1 MGQIYGSMQSN
12 MAEVF
17 GNRRKRRRSTD
28 SQSSQEDRDRE
39 RLDSKSP
46 KKKKLLTTTQYIYQA
61 LFKEQRNSDVAVM
74 ALEKVWHLHKVY
86 LSQSPYFYTMFN
98 GTWKEAKQNFVHIK
112 ILDDRINVDSL
123 DAVFGSMYSD
133 EIEIDAKDVIPVLAT
148 ATLFHLD
155 GIIDKCAEVM
165 VDTINA
171 ETAIQYYA
179 AACQYGVMAVKK
191 STFQWFQIN
200 LLSIYNKHP
209 NLLRHITI
217 DLMSALT
224 ASHDLYVMQT
234 EFSLYTLLRT
244 WMFLQLHPHYDPE
257 DPVQRAEALKTQ
269 ERLVSAGVETQTPSG
284 DVVQWTYFTGRMEE
298 RSFLATPEGQPYV
311 RVFQKLRTQY
321 LTNHYM
327 DLKIIFNDNIIP
339 KEWLYKHIH
348 SHWDA
353 LLRIDHS
360 QEDGGLQQL
369 DNEQFFENC
378 MRCGRMLLEPGYQK
392 WRWTGFNY
400 GMDLILI
407 MDSRRLNIRRHH
419 RHEHERVLSLQTRRK
434 FMIRTTV
441 TSINAQRQPVFTQS
455 SEITTLN
462 LEKNEEV
469 SLMVLDP
476 KLVHP
481 LLISINMIVVM
492 PPNQSFKEIVPQSE
506 DSTLSAAAI
515 PISEIGAVCERSL
528 TPTNSAD
535 DSAVCVGGGDSP
547 ETAST
552 PSSPTSVAGLRPPVG
567 RYSWTRSNPVITS
580 DGEAL
585 CRDVA
590 C

>member
-1 MGQIYGSMQSN
+1 MGQIVGSMQSN
-12 MAEVF
+12 VAEVF
-17 GNRRKRRRSTD
+17 GGRRKRRRSTD
-28 SQSSQEDRDRE
+28 TTASQEERE
-39 RLDSKSP
+39 RAQLDAKSP
-46 KKKKLLTTTQYIYQA
+46 KKKKLLTTTQYIYNA
-61 LFKEQRNSDVAVM
+61 LFKEQKNSDVAVM
-74 ALEKVWHLHKVY
+74 ALDKVWHLHKVY
-86 LSQSPYFYTMFN
+86 LSQSPYFYSMFN
-98 GTWKEAKQNFVHIK
+98 GSWKEAQQNFVHIK
-112 ILDDRINVDSL
+112 ILDDRINADSL

-133 EIEIDAKDVIPVLAT
+133 EIEIEVKDVIPVLAT

-165 VDTINA
+165 VDSINA
-171 ETAIQYYA
+171 ETAIQYYE
-179 AACQYGVMAVKK
+179 AACQYGVLSVKK

-200 LLSIYNKHP
+200 LLSIYNKNP
-209 NLLRHITI
+209 NLLRHISI
-217 DLMSALT
+217 DLMTLLT

-244 WMFLQLHPHYDPE
+244 WMFLQLHPQYDPE
-257 DPVQRAEALKTQ
+257 DPVQRAEAQKTQ
-269 ERLVSAGVETQTPSG
+269 ERLVNAGVETHTPSV
-284 DVVQWTYFTGRMEE
+284 DVVQWTYFASRMEE
-298 RSFLATPEGQPYV
+298 RSFLATPEGQAYV
-311 RVFQKLRTQY
+311 PVFQKLRTQY

-339 KEWLYKHIH
+339 KEWLYRHIH

-353 LLRIDHS
+353 LLRIDHG
-360 QEDGGLQQL
+360 QEDGSPQQL
-369 DNEQFFENC
+369 DKEQFFENC
-378 MRCGRMLLEPGYQK
+378 MRCGRLLLEPGYQK

-419 RHEHERVLSLQTRRK
+419 RHEHERVLSLQTKRK

-441 TSINAQRQPVFTQS
+441 TSINAQRQPVFTQT
-455 SEITTLN
+455 SEITTLS

-481 LLISINMIVVM
+481 LLISINMLVVT

-506 DSTLSAAAI
+506 DSSLSATAI
-515 PISEIGAVCERSL
+515 PISEIGASCERSL
-528 TPTNSAD
+528 TPASAD
-535 DSAVCVGGGDSP
+535 DSAVCVSGDS
-547 ETAST
+547 EAST
-552 PSSPTSVAGLRPPVG
+552 PSSPSMGLRPAG
-567 RYSWTRSNPVITS
+567 RFSWPRGNAARTS
-580 DGEAL
+580 DGESL

>member
-1 MGQIYGSMQSN
+1 MGQIVGSMQSN
-12 MAEVF
+12 VVEVLS
-17 GNRRKRRRSTD
+17 GRRKRRRSTESTV
-28 SQSSQEDRDRE
+28 SQQDRE
-39 RLDSKSP
+39 RAEQEAKSP
-46 KKKKLLTTTQYIYQA
+46 KKKKLLTTTQYIYKA
-61 LFKEQRNSDVAVM
+61 LFKEQKNSDVAVM
-74 ALEKVWHLHKVY
+74 ALDKVWHLHKVY
-86 LSQSPYFYTMFN
+86 LSQSPYFYSMFN
-98 GTWKEAKQNFVHIK
+98 GSWKEAQQNFVNIK

-133 EIEIDAKDVIPVLAT
+133 EIAIEPKDVIPVLAT

-165 VDTINA
+165 VDSIDA
-171 ETAIQYYA
+171 ETAVQYYE
-179 AACQYGVMAVKK
+179 AACQYGVLSVKK

-209 NLLRHITI
+209 NQLRHISI
-217 DLMSALT
+217 ELMTLLT

-244 WMFLQLHPHYDPE
+244 WMFLQLHPNYDPD
-257 DPVQRAEALKTQ
+257 DPVQRAEAQRTQ
-269 ERLVSAGVETQTPSG
+269 ERLVNAGVETHTPSV
-284 DVVQWTYFTGRMEE
+284 DVVQWAYFAGRMEE

-311 RVFQKLRTQY
+311 PVFQKLRTQY

-353 LLRIDHS
+353 LLRIDHG
-360 QEDGGLQQL
+360 QEDASPQQL
-369 DNEQFFENC
+369 DKEEFYENC
-378 MRCGRMLLEPGYQK
+378 MRCGRLLMEPGYQK

-400 GMDLILI
+400 GLDLILI
-407 MDSRRLNIRRHH
+407 MDSRSLLIRRHH
-419 RHEHERVLSLQTRRK
+419 RHEHERVLSLQTIRK
-434 FMIRTTV
+434 FMIRTVV
-441 TSINAQRQPVFTQS
+441 TSINAQRQAVFTQT
-455 SEITTLN
+455 SEITTLS

-481 LLISINMIVVM
+481 LLISINMLVVM
-492 PPNQSFKEIVPQSE
+492 PPNQSFKEVVPHSE
-506 DSTLSAAAI
+506 ETTLSTTTI
-515 PISEIGAVCERSL
+515 PISEIGASSERPL
-528 TPTNSAD
+528 TPASAD
-535 DSAVCVGGGDSP
+535 DSAVCVSGD
-547 ETAST
+547 ST
-552 PSSPTSVAGLRPPVG
+552 PSSPSLGLRPAG
-567 RYSWTRSNPVITS
+567 RFSWPRSSAALTS

>member
-1 MGQIYGSMQSN
+1 MGQIVGAMQSN
-12 MAEVF
+12 VAEAF
-17 GNRRKRRRSTD
+17 GSRRKRRRSTD
-28 SQSSQEDRDRE
+28 STDSEEERE
-39 RLDSKSP
+39 RTKQQNASP
-46 KKKKLLTTTQYIYQA
+46 KKKKLLTTTQYIYKA
-61 LFKEQRNSDVAVM
+61 LFKEEKNSDVSVM
-74 ALEKVWHLHKVY
+74 AMDKVWHLHKVY
-86 LSQSPYFYTMFN
+86 LSQSPYFFTMFN
-98 GTWKEAKQNFVHIK
+98 GTWKEAQQNFVHIK
-112 ILDDRINVDSL
+112 ILDERITVESL

-133 EIEIDAKDVIPVLAT
+133 EIEIEANDVIPVLAT

-155 GIIDKCAEVM
+155 GIIDRCAEVM
-165 VDTINA
+165 ADTINA
-171 ETAIQYYA
+171 ETAIQYYE
-179 AACQYGVMAVKK
+179 AACQYGVISVKK

-209 NLLRHITI
+209 NLLRHISI
-217 DLMSALT
+217 DLMNLLT
-224 ASHDLYVMQT
+224 ASHDLYVLQT

-269 ERLVSAGVETQTPSG
+269 ERLTNAGVETNTPSM
-284 DVVQWTYFTGRMEE
+284 DVAQWTYFTNRMEE

-311 RVFQKLRTQY
+311 RVFQRLRTQY

-353 LLRIDHS
+353 LLRIDHH
-360 QEDGGLQQL
+360 QEDGNPLHL
-369 DNEQFFENC
+369 DDEQFFENC
-378 MRCGRMLLEPGYQK
+378 MRCGRLLTEPGYQK

-419 RHEHERVLSLQTRRK
+419 RHEHERVLSLQTKRK
-434 FMIRTTV
+434 FMIRTTI

-455 SEITTLN
+455 SDIITLN

-469 SLMVLDP
+469 TLMVLDP

-481 LLISINMIVVM
+481 LLISINMLLVM

-506 DSTLSAAAI
+506 ESNMSAADR
-515 PISEIGAVCERSL
+515 PISEIGGNCERSL
-528 TPTNSAD
+528 TPASAD
-535 DSAVCVGGGDSP
+535 DSAVFVASGDS
-547 ETAST
+547 ETST
-552 PSSPTSVAGLRPPVG
+552 PSTPASARRLPI
-567 RYSWTRSNPVITS
+567 RYNWVHS
-580 DGEAL
+580 DEEAL

>member
-1 MGQIYGSMQSN
+1 MGQNVSSLTAN
-12 MAEVF
+12 EAEVD
-17 GNRRKRRRSTD
+17 GNRRKRRSSEEDD
-28 SQSSQEDRDRE
+28 SQSPR
-39 RLDSKSP
+39 
-46 KKKKLLTTTQYIYQA
+46 KKKLLTTMQYIYQT
-61 LFKEQRNSDVAVM
+61 LFKEQKDSDVAVK
-74 ALEKVWHLHKVY
+74 ALGKVWHLHKIY
-86 LSQSPYFYTMFN
+86 LSQSPYFKAMFN
-98 GTWKEAKQNFVHIK
+98 GSWKEGNQNYVDIT

-133 EIEIDAKDVIPVLAT
+133 EIEIDAKDVVPMLAT
-148 ATLFHLD
+148 ATLFHLN
-155 GIIDKCAEVM
+155 GIIDLCKEVM
-165 VDTINA
+165 VDTINV
-171 ETAIQYYA
+171 ETAVQYYEA
-179 AACQYGVMAVKK
+179 AWLYGVVGVKQ
-191 STFQWFQIN
+191 STLQWFKLN
-200 LLSIYNKHP
+200 LLGVYNKHS
-209 NLLRHITI
+209 NLLRHIPI
-217 DLMSALT
+217 DLMTALT
-224 ASHDLYVMQT
+224 ASHDLYVT
-234 EFSLYTLLRT
+234 ENEFSLYTLLRT
-244 WMFLQLHPHYDPE
+244 WMYLQLHPHYDPE
-257 DPVQRAEALKTQ
+257 DPVQRAEAQKTQ
-269 ERLVSAGVETQTPSG
+269 ERLANAGVETHTPSV
-284 DVVQWTYFTGRMEE
+284 DVVQWTYFASRMEE
-298 RSFLATPEGQPYV
+298 RSFLATPEGQPYI

-353 LLRIDHS
+353 LLRIDHG
-360 QEDGGLQQL
+360 QEDGSPQQL

-378 MRCGRMLLEPGYQK
+378 MRCGRLLLEPGYQK

-441 TSINAQRQPVFTQS
+441 TSINAQRQPVFTQT
-455 SEITTLN
+455 SEITTLS

-481 LLISINMIVVM
+481 LLISINMLVVM

-506 DSTLSAAAI
+506 ESALSAAAI
-515 PISEIGAVCERSL
+515 PISEIGATCERSL
-528 TPTNSAD
+528 TPASAD
-535 DSAVCVGGGDSP
+535 DSAVCVGGES
-547 ETAST
+547 EAST
-552 PSSPTSVAGLRPPVG
+552 PSSPSMEGFRQAGRF
-567 RYSWTRSNPVITS
+567 SWARNNPVITS

>member
-1 MGQIYGSMQSN
+1 MGQIVGSMQSN
-12 MAEVF
+12 VAEVF
-17 GNRRKRRRSTD
+17 GSRRKRRRSTD
-28 SQSSQEDRDRE
+28 TTASQEERE
-39 RLDSKSP
+39 RAQLDAKSP
-46 KKKKLLTTTQYIYQA
+46 KKKKLLTTTQYIYNA
-61 LFKEQRNSDVAVM
+61 LFKEQKNSDVAVM
-74 ALEKVWHLHKVY
+74 ALDKVWHLHKVY
-86 LSQSPYFYTMFN
+86 LSQSPYFYSMFN
-98 GTWKEAKQNFVHIK
+98 GSWKEAQQNFVHIK
-112 ILDDRINVDSL
+112 ILDDRINADSL

-133 EIEIDAKDVIPVLAT
+133 EIEIEVKDVIPVLAT

-165 VDTINA
+165 VDSINA
-171 ETAIQYYA
+171 ETAIQYYE
-179 AACQYGVMAVKK
+179 AACQYGVLSVKK

-200 LLSIYNKHP
+200 LLSIYNKNP
-209 NLLRHITI
+209 NLLRHISI
-217 DLMSALT
+217 DLMTLLT

-244 WMFLQLHPHYDPE
+244 WMFLQLHPQYDPD
-257 DPVQRAEALKTQ
+257 DPVQRAEAQKTQ
-269 ERLVSAGVETQTPSG
+269 ERLVNAGVETHTPSV
-284 DVVQWTYFTGRMEE
+284 DVVQWTYFASRMEE
-298 RSFLATPEGQPYV
+298 RSFLATPEGQAYV
-311 RVFQKLRTQY
+311 PVFQKLRTQY

-339 KEWLYKHIH
+339 KEWLYRHIH

-353 LLRIDHS
+353 LLRIDHG
-360 QEDGGLQQL
+360 QEDGSPQQL
-369 DNEQFFENC
+369 DKEQFFENC
-378 MRCGRMLLEPGYQK
+378 MRCGRLLLEPGYQK

-419 RHEHERVLSLQTRRK
+419 RHEHERVLSLQTKRK

-441 TSINAQRQPVFTQS
+441 TSINAQRQPVFTQT
-455 SEITTLN
+455 SEITTLS

-481 LLISINMIVVM
+481 LLISINMLVVM

-506 DSTLSAAAI
+506 DSSLSATAI
-515 PISEIGAVCERSL
+515 PISEIGASCERSL
-528 TPTNSAD
+528 TPASAD
-535 DSAVCVGGGDSP
+535 DSAVCVSGDS
-547 ETAST
+547 EAST
-552 PSSPTSVAGLRPPVG
+552 PSSPSMGLRPAG
-567 RYSWTRSNPVITS
+567 RFSWPRDNAARTS
-580 DGEAL
+580 DGESL

>member
-1 MGQIYGSMQSN
+1 MGQIMGSVQSN
-12 MAEVF
+12 VAEVF
-17 GNRRKRRRSTD
+17 SSRRKRKRSMD
-28 SQSSQEDRDRE
+28 STSGREEQSE
-39 RLDSKSP
+39 LDSTSA
-46 KKKKLLTTTQYIYQA
+46 KKKKLLTTTQYIYKA
-61 LFKEQRNSDVAVM
+61 LFKEQQNSDVAVM
-74 ALEKVWHLHKVY
+74 ALDKVWHLHKVY

-98 GTWKEAKQNFVHIK
+98 GSWREAKQDFVHIQ
-112 ILDDRINVDSL
+112 ILDPRIHVESL

-165 VDTINA
+165 VDNINA
-171 ETAIQYYA
+171 ETAIQYYE
-179 AACQYGVMAVKK
+179 AACQYGVLSVKK

-209 NLLRHITI
+209 NLLRHISI

-224 ASHDLYVMQT
+224 SSHDLYVMQT

-244 WMFLQLHPHYDPE
+244 WMFLRLHPDYDPE
-257 DPVQRAEALKTQ
+257 DPAQLAEAQKTQ
-269 ERLVSAGVETQTPSG
+269 QRLANAGVDTHTPAV
-284 DVVQWTYFTGRMEE
+284 DIVQWAYFANRMEE

-311 RVFQKLRTQY
+311 CVFQKLRTQY

-339 KEWLYKHIH
+339 KEWLYRHIH

-353 LLRIDHS
+353 LLRIDHG
-360 QEDGGLQQL
+360 QEDGPQQL
-369 DNEQFFENC
+369 DDDEFYENC
-378 MRCGRMLLEPGYQK
+378 MRCGRLLLEPGYQK

-419 RHEHERVLSLQTRRK
+419 RHEHERVLSLQTKRK
-434 FMIRTTV
+434 FMVRTTV
-441 TSINAQRQPVFTQS
+441 TSINAQRQPVFTQT
-455 SEITTLN
+455 SEISSLS

-481 LLISINMIVVM
+481 LLISINMLLIT
-492 PPNQSFKEIVPQSE
+492 PPNQSFKDVVPQCE
-506 DSTLSAAAI
+506 EATHTASAV
-515 PISEIGAVCERSL
+515 PISEIGASCERPV
-528 TPTNSAD
+528 TPASAD
-535 DSAVCVGGGDSP
+535 DSAVCVSGGS
-547 ETAST
+547 EAST
-552 PSSPTSVAGLRPPVG
+552 PVSPAPRRRISWSRAGQLVSSDA
-567 RYSWTRSNPVITS
+567 
-580 DGEAL
+580 AL
-585 CRDVA
+585 CGDSG